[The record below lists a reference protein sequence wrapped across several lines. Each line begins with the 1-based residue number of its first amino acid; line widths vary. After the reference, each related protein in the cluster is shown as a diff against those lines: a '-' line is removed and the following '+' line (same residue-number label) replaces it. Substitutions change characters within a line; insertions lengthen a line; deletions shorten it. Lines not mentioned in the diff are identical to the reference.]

1 MKVHVKLA
9 LHGKSNAQ
17 ILVDTDNYTNDM
29 TASAYFTAA
38 PIVAQITATKNAATN
53 MRTKITAAYSHT
65 YAGDV
70 KTAREA
76 LERQLDL
83 LAHLVEGVA
92 NDPAVLDA
100 NRLNIVHAA
109 GMHEKNTNHPG
120 RHKFGAEDGSVLGS
134 TVLLKAEGGA
144 KSNLWAYTADVINFT
159 NRIDVE
165 PTTPAHTE
173 VPGCLPNTEYAF
185 FHKGI
190 HVHGNTAWEGPILF
204 TTSRGGATPTPH
216 TTPTTGT
223 TPPVTG

>member
-9 LHGKSNAQ
+9 LGNKSNAQ
-17 ILVDTDNYTNDM
+17 VLVDSDNYTGDM
-29 TASAYFTAA
+29 AASSYFTAA
-38 PIVAQITATKNAATN
+38 PIVAQVTATKNAATN
-53 MRTKITAAYSHT
+53 MRNKITAPMSNT
-65 YAGDV
+65 YTGDV

-76 LERQLDL
+76 LERQLIQ

-100 NRLNIVHAA
+100 NRINIIHAA
-109 GMHEKNTNHPG
+109 GMHEKNTHHPG
-120 RHKFGAEDGSVLGS
+120 KHKFTAEDGSVLGH

-144 KSNLWAYTADVINFT
+144 KSNMWAYTADVINFT

-173 VPGCLPNTEYAF
+173 VTGLLPNTEYAF

-204 TTSRGGATPTPH
+204 TTSRGGAAPH
-216 TTPTTGT
+216 TTPATGT
-223 TPPVTG
+223 TPAAG